1 MKRNATRK
9 PVAAPDTGIASSMI
23 DRSVARTIAAAK
35 AGLPLYVLNPQ
46 RVWIPA
52 SETSRRI
59 ILGTDENDPST
70 TMLLNIYGTLKSTV
84 VA

>member
-1 MKRNATRK
+1 MKHNIHRK
-9 PVAAPDTGIASSMI
+9 STTTHDTGIAAAMI

-35 AGLPLYVLNPQ
+35 QGLPLYVLNPQ
-46 RVWIPA
+46 RGWIPA

-59 ILGTDENDPST
+59 VLGTPENDPSR

>member
-23 DRSVARTIAAAK
+23 DRSPARTIAVAK
-35 AGLPLYVLNPQ
+35 AGLPIYVLNPQ
-46 RVWIPA
+46 RGWILGG
-52 SETSRRI
+52 ETSRRI
-59 ILGTDENDPST
+59 ILGTPENDPSA
-70 TMLLNIYGTLKSTV
+70 TMFLNIYGTLKSTV